1 MSIEGQKITVVGK
14 VDPAKLRDK
23 VEQKA
28 HTKVEQ
34 ISPQPK
40 KDGGDKENSGGKV
53 NDGGDNGKKEK
64 KKDNDK
70 KTNDKSDHKA
80 KEKEVR
86 FILPS
91 FLLTVFPPT
100 TAIGASGANCSFTF
114 LSCACAYVLSAVI
127 DCSVHNVCEF
137 QCVFVVSGAH

>member
-70 KTNDKSDHKA
+70 KSNDKSDQKA

-91 FLLTVFPPT
+91 FFINCIPPDHSYWCFWSQLLLYIPIVRLCVR
-100 TAIGASGANCSFTF
+100 SLCS
-114 LSCACAYVLSAVI
+114 
-127 DCSVHNVCEF
+127 N
-137 QCVFVVSGAH
+137 

>member
-1 MSIEGQKITVVGK
+1 MTIEGQKITVVGK
-14 VDPAKLRDK
+14 VDPAKLREK

-40 KDGGDKENSGGKV
+40 KDGGNKENAGGKE

-70 KTNDKSDHKA
+70 ISNDKSDQKA

-86 FILPS
+86 FILQS
-91 FLLTVFPPT
+91 FFINCIFPDRHYWCSWSQLLLHISIVRLRVR
-100 TAIGASGANCSFTF
+100 SLCS
-114 LSCACAYVLSAVI
+114 
-127 DCSVHNVCEF
+127 N
-137 QCVFVVSGAH
+137 